1 MSAIRGGFTIAL
13 ALMAQTTLAR
23 FLVDG
28 DTHVDLVLVAVILA
42 ALSGGSIVGL
52 WTGTVG
58 GLFQDVL
65 SGGIVGVSGLA
76 KSIVGVLVGVVV
88 AKFVVSTIWHRAVIL
103 VLATITHALCF
114 FGVYAFLES
123 VGPIFLVG
131 GILAQAITNAIVGIA
146 AVALINLVPT
156 VIERGPFRR
165 ASLSRRWNVG
175 RGI

>member
-1 MSAIRGGFTIAL
+1 MRAIRIGFTIAL
-13 ALMAQTTLAR
+13 ALIAQTTFAR
-23 FLVDG
+23 YLVEG
-28 DTHVDLVLVAVILA
+28 GTHVDLVLVAVVSA
-42 ALSGGSIVGL
+42 ALSGGPIVGL
-52 WTGTVG
+52 WTGTAG

-88 AKFVVSTIWHRAVIL
+88 AQFVVTTVWHRAVIL

-123 VGPIFLVG
+123 VGPIFSVV
-131 GILAQAITNAIVGIA
+131 GILTQAITNAIVGIV

-165 ASLSRRWNVG
+165 ASLSRRWNAG